1 MRRTPSLS
9 PGRRVCPHSESKAGI
24 KKTLPLNGKLVFKD
38 KDASSDSVIAVKG
51 HGPIDVAVHLKLK
64 AYTADG
70 KDLLGVIYLCFDEL
84 LELENFLGGVLYSC
98 ENHNLIGLFKTD
110 AKRRLVANA
119 IAEPR
124 WQMGLDNKG
133 SESDSDNEQDETES
147 GDSFHIDILGTLSA
161 GVSGVGSGLKN
172 VSMFA
177 QRRIGSMG
185 IMHANKDFQKV
196 THSAHSCY
204 HTCNQ
209 SCIVNRLPY
218 SQNMLSCELLSLV
231 SFSYSPSGPFVQ
243 IPSTNKT

>member
-1 MRRTPSLS
+1 M
-9 PGRRVCPHSESKAGI
+9 CPYSESKAGI

-38 KDASSDSVIAVKG
+38 KDASSDSVVAVKG
-51 HGPIDVAVHLKLK
+51 HGPVDVAVHLKLK
-64 AYTADG
+64 SYTADG
-70 KDLLGVIYLCFDEL
+70 KDLLGVMYLCFDEL

-124 WQMGLDNKG
+124 WQMGLDNQG
-133 SESDSDNEQDETES
+133 SGSDSDNEQDETEG
-147 GDSFHIDILGTLSA
+147 GDSFQIDILGTLSA

-172 VSMFA
+172 VSKFA

-196 THSAHSCY
+196 THTTLMLSYMQPIMYRRIVY
-204 HTCNQ
+204 HIPKMY
-209 SCIVNRLPY
+209 SLVNR
-218 SQNMLSCELLSLV
+218 
-231 SFSYSPSGPFVQ
+231 SPSSLFLTPLPVPLYPVH
-243 IPSTNKT
+243 PSTNKT